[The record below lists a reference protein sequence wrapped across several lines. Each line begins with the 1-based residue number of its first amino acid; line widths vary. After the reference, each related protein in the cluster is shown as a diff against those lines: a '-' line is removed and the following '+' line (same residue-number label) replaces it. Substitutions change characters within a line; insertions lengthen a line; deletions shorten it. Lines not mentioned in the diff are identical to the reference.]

1 MKKTGGIFHDRFI
14 VLDYGTANERIF
26 LCGASSKDAGARIT
40 SIVEDYGISKYAPVI
55 AALLKNP
62 MLILPQQR
70 GANSY
75 PFYSGISLV
84 FIMSKSIITEDIS
97 KQISEKEMNRAYEK
111 YDRDKAILRK
121 YGRATVTFSTKLS
134 KVFNLFF

>member
-70 GANSY
+70 GVNSY

-111 YDRDKAILRK
+111 CDRDKAILRK

>member
-1 MKKTGGIFHDRFI
+1 M
-14 VLDYGTANERIF
+14 
-26 LCGASSKDAGARIT
+26 
-40 SIVEDYGISKYAPVI
+40 
-55 AALLKNP
+55 
-62 MLILPQQR
+62 
-70 GANSY
+70 NSY

-111 YDRDKAILRK
+111 CDRDKAILRK